1 MAPNLI
7 TRPNGNA
14 DPTHGPAPGS
24 YVVPR
29 VDVYEE
35 PTGFV
40 LVADMPGVKPDGLE
54 VQLDRE
60 RLTLHGR
67 VPETSRESSQH
78 REFVLRDYYRTFAV
92 ADVIDPDRIN
102 AVLRDG
108 VLRVEL
114 PKAQRAQARRIPV
127 GS

>member
-1 MAPNLI
+1 MAPNLVPHP
-7 TRPNGNA
+7 TT
-14 DPTHGPAPGS
+14 DPTRGPAPGS

-29 VDVYEE
+29 VDIYEE
-35 PTGFV
+35 PAGFV
-40 LVADMPGVKPDGLE
+40 LVADMPGVKPDGLD
-54 VQLDRE
+54 VHLDRD

-67 VPETSRESSQH
+67 VPERSGESSQH

-92 ADVIDPDRIN
+92 ADVIDPDHIN

-114 PKAQRAQARRIPV
+114 PKAQRAQTRRIPV
-127 GS
+127 AS

>member
-1 MAPNLI
+1 MAPNLV
-7 TRPNGNA
+7 TRPTPDTTRG
-14 DPTHGPAPGS
+14 PTPGS
-24 YVVPR
+24 FVVPR
-29 VDVYEE
+29 VDIYEE

-40 LVADMPGVKPDGLE
+40 LVADMPGVKPDGLD
-54 VQLDRE
+54 VHLDRD

-67 VPETSRESSQH
+67 VPDAGPTGSQH
-78 REFVLRDYYRTFAV
+78 REFVLRDYYRTFTV

-114 PKAQRAQARRIPV
+114 PKAQRAQARRIPI